1 MAVKVGDI
9 APDFSL
15 ESASGQRVSLSDFR
29 GMKSVVLYFYPK
41 DETTGCTR
49 EACGFRDSYEAF
61 KRLGA
66 EVLGVSSD
74 SSESHRKFAEHHTL
88 PFTLLSDPKKVV
100 RKLYGVR
107 SSIGIIPGRVTYII
121 DREGRVIHIFNSQT
135 RPEEHVR
142 EALRILKS
150 SIPGSRTV
158 ATG

>member
-1 MAVKVGDI
+1 LAVKVGDI

>member
-1 MAVKVGDI
+1 MAVKIGDI

-150 SIPGSRTV
+150 SIPGSRTA

>member
-1 MAVKVGDI
+1 MAVKIGEI

-15 ESASGQRVSLSDFR
+15 ESASGQRVSLSSFR
-29 GMKSVVLYFYPK
+29 GRKSVVLYFYPK
-41 DETTGCTR
+41 DETMGCTK
-49 EACGFRDSYEAF
+49 EACGFRDSYEMF

-88 PFTLLSDPKKVV
+88 PFILLSDPRKEV

-107 SSIGIIPGRVTYII
+107 SSMGIIPGRVTYII
-121 DREGRVIHIFNSQT
+121 DTEGRVIHIFNSQT

-150 SIPGSRTV
+150 SISESRTSES
-158 ATG
+158 G

>member
-1 MAVKVGDI
+1 MAVKIGDI

-15 ESASGQRVSLSDFR
+15 ESASRQRVSLSDFR

-41 DETTGCTR
+41 DETTGCTK

-88 PFTLLSDPKKVV
+88 PFTLLSDPKRVV

-107 SSIGIIPGRVTYII
+107 SSIGIIPGRVTHII

-135 RPEEHVR
+135 RPEEHVH

>member
-1 MAVKVGDI
+1 MAVKIGDI

>member
-1 MAVKVGDI
+1 MGVKIGDI

-41 DETTGCTR
+41 DETTGCTK

-88 PFTLLSDPKKVV
+88 PFTLLSDPKKAV

-121 DREGRVIHIFNSQT
+121 DREGRVLHIFNSQT

-150 SIPGSRTV
+150 AIPGSRTV

>member
-1 MAVKVGDI
+1 LAVKVGDI

-41 DETTGCTR
+41 DETTGCTK
-49 EACGFRDSYEAF
+49 EACGFRDSYVAF

>member
-1 MAVKVGDI
+1 MAVKIGDI

-74 SSESHRKFAEHHTL
+74 SPESHRKFAEHHTL

>member
-1 MAVKVGDI
+1 MAVKIGDI

-41 DETTGCTR
+41 DETTGCTK

-74 SSESHRKFAEHHTL
+74 TSESHRKFAEHHTL

-107 SSIGIIPGRVTYII
+107 SSMGIIPGRVTYII

-150 SIPGSRTV
+150 SIPGRRTV